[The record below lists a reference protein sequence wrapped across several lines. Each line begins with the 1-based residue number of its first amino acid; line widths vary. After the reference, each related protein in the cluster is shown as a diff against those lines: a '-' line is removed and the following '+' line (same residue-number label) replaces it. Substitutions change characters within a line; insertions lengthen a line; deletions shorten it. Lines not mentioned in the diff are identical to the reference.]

1 MSATN
6 TQQNATAAS
15 SSVAASNH
23 GRRSNRRTWLFTAA
37 ALLSPLLVGCG
48 NVDGEFADEADSN
61 EAALTA
67 STMWVGGAV
76 TEPNSTVE
84 NWLAVSRP
92 LGPWR
97 IRRSFNTH
105 LPNHI
110 NKTSA
115 ADDVA
120 NNVISFAS
128 VKPPS
133 NGSIEYDIKG
143 VADGKYD
150 SDIRALAASFPKDHT
165 TYLTMF
171 HEPENDMSGA
181 QFVPMFKRFYKVV
194 KAANPKIQVGT
205 VHMSYQWRPSTDPNL
220 PTKNPDSWWVGAE
233 NTDFIGVDD
242 YNNAIDDS
250 DSKDDEVRSS
260 AKTDKSFQRWYG
272 WAKTKGKPLAVVEF
286 GRFENKAKP
295 ATIVKDVQDTEKYLR
310 EQGFFMFLYW
320 QGLSKKNSK
329 GEIWDYRLSSTQA
342 KDAMKAIAA
351 QGKKGW

>member
-1 MSATN
+1 MSATTSQMN
-6 TQQNATAAS
+6 KSAAS
-15 SSVAASNH
+15 ASDSQR
-23 GRRSNRRTWLFTAA
+23 GRRPSRRTWLFTAA

-48 NVDGEFADEADSN
+48 NMDGELADEADSN

-67 STMWVGGAV
+67 STMWIGGAV
-76 TEPNSTVE
+76 TEPNSSVE

-92 LGPWR
+92 FGPWR
-97 IRRSFNTH
+97 VRRSFNQH

-110 NKTSA
+110 SKTSA

-133 NGSIEYDIKG
+133 SGSIEYDIKG

-150 SDIRALAASFPKDHT
+150 SDIRALAASFPKDHV

-171 HEPENDMSGA
+171 HEPENDMTGA

-220 PTKNPDSWWVGAE
+220 PTRNPDSWWVGAE
-233 NTDFIGVDD
+233 YTDFLGVDD
-242 YNNAIDDS
+242 YNNAIDDK
-250 DSKDDEVRSS
+250 DSVKDEVRTS

-286 GRFENKAKP
+286 GRYENKAKP
-295 ATIVKDVQDTEKYLR
+295 ETMAKDVQDTEQYLR
-310 EQGFFMFLYW
+310 EQGFFMFMYW
-320 QGLSKKNSK
+320 HGLSKKNSK
-329 GEIWDYRLSSTQA
+329 GEIWDYRLGSAQS
-342 KDAMKAIAA
+342 KDAMKQISSR
-351 QGKKGW
+351 GKKGW